1 MKIDLDKKSTI
12 EELEYLQR
20 DLKELVTKKEWGYAL
35 DSINEK
41 AP

>member
-20 DLKELVTKKEWGYAL
+20 DLKELVTRKEWVYAL